1 MNYLSFKKLIITS
14 AFLTLPLVAK
24 RPPKP
29 PKEPLTAEQKQAI
42 IVGAVQIMGS
52 VCEIIKD
59 PHNPQRVGNSIGQV
73 IQAIINIIIERLAHR
88 STDTQD
94 DVEFEN
100 LINELIEEMQR
111 QLTDAF
117 EIQKQ

>member
-1 MNYLSFKKLIITS
+1 MNGVMFKKIIITS
-14 AFLTLPLVAK
+14 ALLMLPLSAK

-59 PHNPQRVGNSIGQV
+59 PRNPQAVGNSIGQV
-73 IQAIINIIIERLAHR
+73 IQAIINIILERFAHK
-88 STDTQD
+88 SGDTQND
-94 DVEFEN
+94 LELEN
-100 LINELIEEMQR
+100 LINELTQEMQQ
-111 QLTDAF
+111 QLTNALA
-117 EIQKQ
+117 IQKL